1 METTAVQS
9 AVTQITGAL
18 TDLSSTNMLAIVV
31 GALGI
36 TVGLC
41 VVWFGVRYITRKVM
55 KAFKSGRA

>member
-1 METTAVQS
+1 METTS
-9 AVTQITGAL
+9 ISGAVTQITGAL
-18 TDLSSTNMLAIVV
+18 TDLSSANMLTVVV

>member
-1 METTAVQS
+1 METTALQS
-9 AVTQITGAL
+9 SVTQITGAL
-18 TDLSSTNMLAIVV
+18 TDFSSANMLTIVV
-31 GALGI
+31 AALGI

>member
-1 METTAVQS
+1 METSAVQS

>member
-41 VVWFGVRYITRKVM
+41 VVWFGVRYITRKVL

>member
-1 METTAVQS
+1 MDTTAVQG